1 MSVGTN
7 ILGYSNPKINSS
19 VIKTIKLGNMS
30 TLNSKEEYSLA
41 KRLTSIHP
49 EFDMVKFARTGGE
62 ANAIAIRIARANR
75 KNKNIA
81 VCGYHGWHDW
91 YLSVNIKN
99 KKNLDE
105 HLIKGL
111 NVEGV
116 PKQLKNTVFAFNYN
130 DFETLKVSAKEK
142 ILELS
147 KWKL

>member
-1 MSVGTN
+1 ME
-7 ILGYSNPKINSS
+7 ICQLLIQ
-19 VIKTIKLGNMS
+19 
-30 TLNSKEEYSLA
+30 KEEYSLA

-49 EFDMVKFARTGGE
+49 EFDMVKFARTEVRLMRSQSQELQEQIGK
-62 ANAIAIRIARANR
+62 I
-75 KNKNIA
+75 KNIA

-116 PKQLKNTVFAFNYN
+116 PKQLKEYY
-130 DFETLKVSAKEK
+130 LR
-142 ILELS
+142 I
-147 KWKL
+147 